1 MLAIL
6 EERYGEDSDVVR
18 AYHQCNGFPRAP
30 PPEQLHAIRNRQ
42 PPSAW
47 VSISEPAQNV
57 ANNVAQGPSSKST
70 GAPTVLTAADGELMG
85 HPMKLRSY
93 PNKFCEVIERAK
105 LIAQCNSATKDP
117 FPPRSTFLDM
127 LSGEIFNE
135 ALVECTNIPPG
146 KLLLFKL
153 TFT

>member
-1 MLAIL
+1 MLAIS
-6 EERYGEDSDVVR
+6 EKRYGEDSDVVR

-42 PPSAW
+42 PPSAR

-57 ANNVAQGPSSKST
+57 ANNVAQGSSSEST
-70 GAPTVLTAADGELMG
+70 GAPTVLTAADGELTG
-85 HPMKLRSY
+85 HPTKLRSY
-93 PNKFCEVIERAK
+93 PNKFREVIERAK
-105 LIAQCNSATKDP
+105 LIAQCDSTTKDP

-146 KLLLFKL
+146 KLLLLKL